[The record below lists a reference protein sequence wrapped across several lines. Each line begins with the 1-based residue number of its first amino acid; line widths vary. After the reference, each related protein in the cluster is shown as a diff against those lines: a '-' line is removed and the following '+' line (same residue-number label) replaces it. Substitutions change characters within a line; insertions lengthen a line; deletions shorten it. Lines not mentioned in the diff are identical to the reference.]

1 MPVAKVPGY
10 PDYNATKNIPVIFAG
25 KTLEKFYEVST
36 VANISSV
43 DYVGEVKNVGD
54 TVYIR
59 TVPNITIK
67 DYKKGQK
74 LDLEYPESPYVEFSI
89 NKAKYYNFALD
100 DIDIKQFDLKM
111 MDKYAD
117 DAAEQLKI
125 TQDTEVFATIYA
137 DVDDANQ
144 GTSAGAKTGK
154 FNLGTT
160 GSPITLTKDNII
172 DYIVDCGTVLDEQNR
187 PSTDRFIVMPPHIA
201 GLIKKSDLKDAS
213 LTGDAKSILRSGL
226 IGSIDRFDIY
236 ISNLLPIVD
245 DGGTNCTYIYFGH
258 KSALVFVT
266 QLTREEMYRP
276 QDTFAEA
283 MKGLVVYDFAVIQP
297 GSLGV
302 LYAVV

>member
-1 MPVAKVPGY
+1 MPIAKVPGY
-10 PDYNATKNIPVIFAG
+10 PDYNVTKNIPVIFAG
-25 KTLEKFYEVST
+25 KTLEKFYAAST

-43 DYVGEVKNVGD
+43 DYVGEVREQGD

-67 DYKKGQK
+67 DYRKGQK
-74 LDLEYPESPYVEFSI
+74 LELEYPESPYVEFSI

-100 DIDIKQFDLKM
+100 EIDIKQFDLKM

-117 DAAEQLKI
+117 DAAQQLKI

-144 GTSAGAKTGK
+144 GSSAGARTGK
-154 FNLGTT
+154 FNLGET
-160 GSPITLTKDNII
+160 GSPVTLTKTNIL
-172 DYIVDCGTVLDEQNR
+172 DYIVDCGVVLDEQNR
-187 PSTDRFIVMPPHIA
+187 PSTDRFMVMPPHIA
-201 GLIKKSDLKDAS
+201 GMIKKSDLRNAS
-213 LTGDAKSILRSGL
+213 ITGDGKSILRSGY
-226 IGSIDRFDIY
+226 IGDIDRFNIY

-245 DGGTNCTYIYFGH
+245 DGGSDCTYIYFGH

-266 QLTREEMYRP
+266 QLTREETYRP

-283 MKGLVVYDFAVIQP
+283 MKGLVVYDFDVIQP
-297 GSLGV
+297 ASLGV
-302 LYAVV
+302 LYALV